1 MGRCTSVTGTTQSQL
16 RRISQEQLNALPNFR
31 SPRSGLGWETG
42 LNLQLSIS
50 TKPAAWK
57 TKEIRAIGL
66 SAASHIWNHVDAV
79 ESMGGGSI
87 MSSELL
93 QKTGASQETCT
104 WKYFGAYFCGAGG
117 CRRI

>member
-1 MGRCTSVTGTTQSQL
+1 
-16 RRISQEQLNALPNFR
+16 
-31 SPRSGLGWETG
+31 

-57 TKEIRAIGL
+57 TKETRAIGL

-79 ESMGGGSI
+79 ESMGEGSI

-93 QKTGASQETCT
+93 QKAGASQETCT
-104 WKYFGAYFCGAGG
+104 WKYFGSVFLWCGGMQAVFETHADPG
-117 CRRI
+117 